1 VPSAAEDLKRVP
13 LFSGLSQRR
22 LRQFAKDFSERRV
35 SVGALLVKQGEMSG
49 VAFFVIA
56 EGEAAVIIDGR
67 RVATIG
73 PGDHFGELAMI
84 SQRERVATVEALT
97 PMRCHTIQ
105 FWDFRAFA
113 KKNPDVMWKLLQHV
127 TGILLQVQ
135 SGLAARAGSP
145 SPLKL
150 DCAHGARMPIALRQ
164 DSEL

>member
-1 VPSAAEDLKRVP
+1 VPSTAEDLKRVP
-13 LFSGLSQRR
+13 LFSGLSQRQ
-22 LRQFAKDFSERRV
+22 LRQLAKDFSERRV
-35 SVGALLVKQGEMSG
+35 RVGAQLAKQGEMSG

-56 EGEAAVIIDGR
+56 EGEAAVIVDGR

-84 SQRERVATVEALT
+84 SQRERMATVEALT

-127 TGILLQVQ
+127 AGVLFEVQ
-135 SGLAARAGSP
+135 SRLAAQAESP
-145 SPLKL
+145 SP
-150 DCAHGARMPIALRQ
+150 
-164 DSEL
+164 